1 MIATLTA
8 AHPAL
13 APALWAFCAL
23 FGAVGLIAL
32 TNPRLFASLTR
43 AGNRWID
50 TSQFFSKF
58 DAQVDVDSK
67 VLPHSR
73 WLGAAVV
80 VAVAVVW
87 GVFGR

>member
-1 MIATLTA
+1 MIVTLFA
-8 AHPAL
+8 AHPVL
-13 APALWAFCAL
+13 TPALWAFCAL

-32 TNPRLFASLTR
+32 TNPRLFATLTR
-43 AGNRWID
+43 AGNRWVD
-50 TSQFFSKF
+50 TSRFFNKF
-58 DAQVDVDSK
+58 DAQVDLDSK

-80 VAVAVVW
+80 GAVAVVW

>member
-1 MIATLTA
+1 MITTLAA
-8 AHPAL
+8 AHSAL

-23 FGAVGLIAL
+23 FGTVGLIAL
-32 TNPRLFASLTR
+32 TSPRLFASLTR
-43 AGNRWID
+43 AGNHWVD
-50 TSQFFSKF
+50 TSKFFNKF

-67 VLPHSR
+67 ILPHCR

-80 VAVAVVW
+80 GAVAVVW